1 MTADRGQPRTRRR
14 GRVRRLPSG
23 SLQVTVYAGED
34 PLTGKRIDL
43 SETVPA
49 GTNAAKEAEK
59 VRVRLLNQV
68 DEQRNPRTSAT
79 MSQLMDRYM
88 EVIDVDRTTRKGYES
103 RINSHIR
110 PLLGHLPVA
119 RVNGEMLDSFFTV
132 LRTCRTHCGG
142 TRRTIDHRTDR
153 EHACD
158 QRCRPHVCRPLSTSL
173 IRQIHGCLS
182 GALSRAVR
190 WRWISVNP
198 LDQAQRQ
205 KSVRYDPCPPTP
217 EQAATIVSEA
227 FADPDWGMFVW
238 LAMTTGARR
247 GELCAIRL
255 NQIDLHSKVLSI
267 RTSIAQDGAQTWEKD
282 TKAHQQ
288 RRIALDAT
296 TVALLHTYLQ
306 RCETTVAD
314 LGISVAP
321 DSWLFSSAPDHGSWL
336 KPDTVSQRYE
346 RMCARLGWDMHIH
359 QLRHYA
365 ATELIAAGVDV
376 RTVAGRLGHG
386 GGGAVTLRYYT
397 AWVSEA
403 DQRAAGSL
411 AGRMPVAPLD
421 LDEVGQA
428 RRAAVVQT
436 NAAAPYLR
444 IAADLR
450 GAIACQALNPG
461 DPLPTLKDISAR
473 YSVSAGTAHRAL
485 EQLKSD
491 GLVSASRGRRAVVS
505 ADAELALT
513 GDVE

>member
-1 MTADRGQPRTRRR
+1 LR
-14 GRVRRLPSG
+14 
-23 SLQVTVYAGED
+23 VTVYAGED

-79 MSQLMDRYM
+79 MNQLMDRYR

-238 LAMTTGARR
+238 LAMMTGARR

-255 NQIDLHSKVLSI
+255 NQIDLHSKVLSM
-267 RTSIAQDGAQTWEKD
+267 RSSIAQDGAETWEKD

-314 LGISVAP
+314 LGISIAP
-321 DSWLFSSAPDHGSWL
+321 DSWPTATSLSVRNVIVSVMSTS
-336 KPDTVSQRYE
+336 TVSIASWPK
-346 RMCARLGWDMHIH
+346 ARATIRTADRACSSTGHRPPDGARPRRPPKSATRSSIRRLMPT
-359 QLRHYA
+359 QFA
-365 ATELIAAGVDV
+365 A
-376 RTVAGRLGHG
+376 
-386 GGGAVTLRYYT
+386 
-397 AWVSEA
+397 
-403 DQRAAGSL
+403 RAMS
-411 AGRMPVAPLD
+411 
-421 LDEVGQA
+421 
-428 RRAAVVQT
+428 
-436 NAAAPYLR
+436 AAAR
-444 IAADLR
+444 IL
-450 GAIACQALNPG
+450 
-461 DPLPTLKDISAR
+461 
-473 YSVSAGTAHRAL
+473 
-485 EQLKSD
+485 
-491 GLVSASRGRRAVVS
+491 RAVSPASPLV
-505 ADAELALT
+505 A
-513 GDVE
+513 